1 MSEPTDEPT
10 YLPSSH
16 TAPKQLG
23 KPSTSGRIID
33 PASDPTEQ
41 YGMQTVV
48 KAFDERKNERS
59 ASPSFK
65 QCGMQTVVKAVDERT
80 NKRFGEPAAA
90 PGIVSKFIDKRMK

>member
-1 MSEPTDEPT
+1 MSDTASNLRRVERYQSHRQAEDMSEPTDEPT

-33 PASDPTEQ
+33 PASDPVEQ
-41 YGMQTVV
+41 YGMQTIV

-59 ASPSFK
+59 A
-65 QCGMQTVVKAVDERT
+65 
-80 NKRFGEPAAA
+80 
-90 PGIVSKFIDKRMK
+90 